1 MSSDLGRRSVDAAA
15 RSIPPQG
22 RKNLFYQVYRA
33 SSFKWLR
40 LKALTM
46 ISDKLHV
53 FWRRTMSTGS
63 LFFLCYKTP
72 QQRDNQETMTSCL
85 ACKILLSLRHLF
97 RWIFMLVYLFP
108 SPLINEIYF
117 TFRSTVYSEKLIAW
131 WTQLQ
136 TSSCWPETVTMD
148 SKRLFIFIA
157 LWLFLSC
164 VLLDHA
170 EGFTLPRKRKRQQ
183 QKKRDPNNQLS
194 HRLREMVG
202 LAFQMWVCI
211 LKMISC
217 QSYL

>member
-1 MSSDLGRRSVDAAA
+1 
-15 RSIPPQG
+15 
-22 RKNLFYQVYRA
+22 
-33 SSFKWLR
+33 
-40 LKALTM
+40 
-46 ISDKLHV
+46 
-53 FWRRTMSTGS
+53 
-63 LFFLCYKTP
+63 
-72 QQRDNQETMTSCL
+72 
-85 ACKILLSLRHLF
+85 
-97 RWIFMLVYLFP
+97 MLVYLFP

-170 EGFTLPRKRKRQQ
+170 EGFTIPRKRKRQQ

-194 HRLREMVG
+194 RRLREMVG
-202 LAFQMWVCI
+202 LASQIWVCI

-217 QSYL
+217 PAIFKSLLWKGATVKINCVNLSSQGKIPYSPIHFTQISYNFTQAIRIEANRVAKCTTNNKTRSGKLSANLL